1 MGNIMKRLKN
11 ISLTALIFFIVAF
24 LFLAV
29 GLGSLGTV
37 RGTGKAYELRVHSTT
52 NAKEPVTFELKNP
65 SYVKDGKTVTDY
77 YMVRHVYLNVAAIY
91 NEEDESAKITL
102 GRGAST
108 TASSFTYESNLGNL
122 KFKESTQ
129 GEKKERY
136 IENAVGNWI
145 EPFDL
150 TVTDDSNLR
159 VATYKYYKLT
169 AATCNLLINEIVFVG
184 EQLLDEDGNSSVNGE
199 PSGKLKVIPAE
210 IYYAPPMLDGEDAE
224 KEDEATAKKRA
235 SALIDAQHVP
245 SMAQSSF
252 FRLGTE
258 EIYSMTTVAEMRLGN
273 VFYKSGSNKAVNVYH
288 GDSVYNSLGTSI
300 LGLGVAIFGNS
311 PFGLRFFPMLA
322 SFGVLMFGY
331 FFVKELCKSEKA
343 GLVFAVLYALSNF
356 FLGLGHFGTPLTIG
370 LFFFTASLYFMY
382 RFYNRGIRKTNVR
395 SLLPLISSG
404 LLCAGA
410 VCVNGVYILA
420 ALAVVGLFA
429 AGMVRQNRARRL
441 YLDQAIAVAE
451 EVEARESAEPPV
463 LSEEGEPLPK
473 PLSESKRRVLEIVD
487 EYKWKNSA
495 ALAAFGTAL
504 VVGGMLLS
512 LLFLLP
518 VYFPYVKLYDNPNAP
533 RLNLFQLMGKLFA
546 GGFVGS
552 NGGTCAYHPFYR
564 IFAGAG
570 SMYGVTAVVMNT
582 VALLIGLL
590 GVAYAV
596 YKIVLVC
603 MKKIE
608 GKEARIALR
617 RAVVP
622 LGLIVTGAVLGSF
635 GGGALAFIALVY
647 LGMFALAAE
656 CVRDACEREWA
667 GRTAAKICVWVGLGL
682 LCATFLVFAVFTFS
696 IPLPAIFVGNFV

>member
-311 PFGLRFFPMLA
+311 PFGLRFFSMLA

-370 LFFFTASLYFMY
+370 LFF
-382 RFYNRGIRKTNVR
+382 
-395 SLLPLISSG
+395 
-404 LLCAGA
+404 
-410 VCVNGVYILA
+410 
-420 ALAVVGLFA
+420 
-429 AGMVRQNRARRL
+429 
-441 YLDQAIAVAE
+441 
-451 EVEARESAEPPV
+451 
-463 LSEEGEPLPK
+463 
-473 PLSESKRRVLEIVD
+473 
-487 EYKWKNSA
+487 
-495 ALAAFGTAL
+495 
-504 VVGGMLLS
+504 
-512 LLFLLP
+512 
-518 VYFPYVKLYDNPNAP
+518 
-533 RLNLFQLMGKLFA
+533 
-546 GGFVGS
+546 
-552 NGGTCAYHPFYR
+552 
-564 IFAGAG
+564 
-570 SMYGVTAVVMNT
+570 
-582 VALLIGLL
+582 
-590 GVAYAV
+590 
-596 YKIVLVC
+596 
-603 MKKIE
+603 
-608 GKEARIALR
+608 
-617 RAVVP
+617 
-622 LGLIVTGAVLGSF
+622 
-635 GGGALAFIALVY
+635 
-647 LGMFALAAE
+647 
-656 CVRDACEREWA
+656 
-667 GRTAAKICVWVGLGL
+667 
-682 LCATFLVFAVFTFS
+682 
-696 IPLPAIFVGNFV
+696 